1 MSFPEVRP
9 GETPAACFDPVP
21 NGNLP
26 PMPYRDMPEP
36 LPLGKVLGPSV
47 ILAGLGVGS
56 GEYIIW
62 PYMASTVGLGFLWAA
77 VLSVTV
83 QYFLNMEI
91 ERYTLATGETAVA
104 GFVRFWKPWGVMFCL
119 FTVLPNMWPGW
130 GTSGVTIFSFLIG
143 GGNVP
148 LMTCGLLVA
157 AGIALTV
164 SPVVY
169 QTLERAQFFKVGLT
183 LVFLAVAIV
192 MAIGPSAWAELPSM
206 ITEFGRLPDTNILPV
221 SLVLSGLVF
230 AGAGGVNNL
239 AQSNW
244 IRDKGFGMGAYIP
257 RIVSPITGEEVAA
270 PATGSMLRQDPENLR
285 RFQGWWAVAN
295 KEQLVSFWFIC
306 IFSITVFST
315 LAYSTLH
322 GQPITDGANLGFILA
337 EGQALKAAIAPWFGT
352 FFWVFGALSLML
364 VSLGVL
370 DYVSRIVADV
380 IKTVYLT
387 DSQRWSESRIYFI
400 VVWSTVAAGSIILLS
415 GINQPLLLLV
425 IAACLNG
432 MVMFVY
438 SILLIQLNR
447 RGLPPALR
455 VARPAARH
463 AGVRDAVLRLLLGLA
478 GHRPGAELPGIVRM
492 GASRRTWPSV
502 SAAALEVPS
511 TGPSTKEHRGH
522 SWAAFLQAIAVGC
535 ATTEDGRIGRRSCAG
550 AGPARRPIGAQR
562 AVPSRV
568 AAAAA
573 LGAGTRTP
581 DVVAAGGRR

>member
-1 MSFPEVRP
+1 MTKSSVAADTAAPPEF
-9 GETPAACFDPVP
+9 FDAVP

-26 PMPYRDMPEP
+26 PMPYKDMPRP

-104 GFVRFWKPWGVMFCL
+104 GFVRFWKPWGLIFCV
-119 FTVLPNMWPGW
+119 FTIVPNMWPGW
-130 GTSGVTIFSFLIG
+130 ATSGVTIFTFLVG

-148 LMTCGLLVA
+148 LITCGVLIA
-157 AGIALTV
+157 SGIALTV

-183 LVFLAVAIV
+183 LVFLVLAIV
-192 MAIGPSAWAELPSM
+192 FAIKAAAWVELPSM
-206 ITEFGRLPDTNILPV
+206 ISQFGRLPDTNVLPV

-244 IRDKGFGMGAYIP
+244 IRDKGFGMGVYIP

-270 PATGSMLRQDPENLR
+270 PATGSMVRQDAENLR
-285 RFQGWWAVAN
+285 RFQSWWAVAN

-306 IFSITVFST
+306 VFSIAIFSA
-315 LAYSTLH
+315 LAYSTVF
-322 GQPITDGANLGFILA
+322 GQTISGGATLGFIRA
-337 EGQALKAAIAPWFGT
+337 EGEALKAAVAPWFGT
-352 FFWVFGALSLML
+352 FFWVFGCLSMVL
-364 VSLGVL
+364 VALGVI
-370 DYVSRIVADV
+370 DFVSRIIAD
-380 IKTVYLT
+380 ILKTVYLRH
-387 DSQRWSESRIYFI
+387 SERWSESRIYF
-400 VVWSTVAAGSIILLS
+400 VGVWSTVAASCTILLS

-455 VARPAARH
+455 VR
-463 AGVRDAVLRLLLGLA
+463 GLRLFMLMFATAFYGFFA
-478 GHRPGAELPGIVRM
+478 GWLIIVQ
-492 GASRRTWPSV
+492 V
-502 SAAALEVPS
+502 
-511 TGPSTKEHRGH
+511 
-522 SWAAFLQAIAVGC
+522 
-535 ATTEDGRIGRRSCAG
+535 RSY
-550 AGPARRPIGAQR
+550 
-562 AVPSRV
+562 
-568 AAAAA
+568 
-573 LGAGTRTP
+573 LGA
-581 DVVAAGGRR
+581 

>member
-1 MSFPEVRP
+1 MRASDVQ
-9 GETPAACFDPVP
+9 PAAPVESFDPAP

-26 PMPYRDMPEP
+26 PMPYKDMPEP
-36 LPLGKVLGPSV
+36 LPLSKVLGPSV

-77 VLSVTV
+77 VLGVTV
-83 QYFLNMEI
+83 QYYLNMEI

-104 GFVRFWKPWGVMFCL
+104 GFVRFWKPWGVLFCL
-119 FTVLPNMWPGW
+119 FTIVPNMWPGW
-130 GTSGVTIFSFLIG
+130 ATSGVTILTFLLG

-148 LMTCGLLVA
+148 LITVGVLVA

-183 LVFLAVAIV
+183 LVFLVLAIV
-192 MAIGPSAWAELPSM
+192 MAIRASAWTELSAM
-206 ITEFGRLPDTNILPV
+206 VTEIGRLPDTNILPV

-270 PATGSMLRQDPENLR
+270 PATGSMLRQDAENLR
-285 RFQGWWAVAN
+285 RFQGWWVVAN

-306 IFSITVFST
+306 IFSIAVFSV
-315 LAYSTLH
+315 LAYSTVY
-322 GQPITDGANLGFILA
+322 GQKISEGANLGFILA
-337 EGQALKAAIAPWFGT
+337 EGQALKAAVAPWFGT
-352 FFWVFGALSLML
+352 FFWVFGA
-364 VSLGVL
+364 VSLVLVALGVI
-370 DYVSRIVADV
+370 DYISRIVADV
-380 IKTVYLT
+380 LKTVYLT
-387 DSQRWSESRIYFI
+387 NNQRWTESRIYFI
-400 VVWSTVAAGSIILLS
+400 VVWSTIAAGSIILLS
-415 GINQPLLLLV
+415 GVNQPLLLLV

-455 VARPAARH
+455 VR
-463 AGVRDAVLRLLLGLA
+463 GVRLGMLWFATAFYGYFAGWLVIVQVRSYLA
-478 GHRPGAELPGIVRM
+478 G
-492 GASRRTWPSV
+492 
-502 SAAALEVPS
+502 
-511 TGPSTKEHRGH
+511 
-522 SWAAFLQAIAVGC
+522 
-535 ATTEDGRIGRRSCAG
+535 
-550 AGPARRPIGAQR
+550 
-562 AVPSRV
+562 
-568 AAAAA
+568 
-573 LGAGTRTP
+573 
-581 DVVAAGGRR
+581 